1 LDKQIR
7 NDGIRQD
14 KEFVSI
20 IIPSFYSKTKNPELL
35 FSCLSSIF
43 SSTYPKYE
51 VIIVDD
57 NSEISISALLSKF
70 QIKKKVTVIRNE
82 HNLGYGAS
90 CNRGAT
96 IAKGEYILF
105 LNDDMEI
112 SSNLL
117 EILIK
122 EIKKYP
128 NAGILFSKEV
138 NYNDP
143 GAVSTGGLMDSFG
156 NTYGR
161 INPKDQFFY
170 APGAPCF
177 MKLNVFYEVGGFDES
192 FYLFVEDVDLSWRV
206 RLKGYSVIYVNKAYV
221 LHHVSATI
229 RGFSPMRIFLYQRN
243 ILRMFVKCL
252 HWKSLL
258 MFFIRY
264 VMQSFLLIT
273 YLSLKI
279 KPEFAFSILRAHLSN
294 LKDLKRIVLQRRVVQ
309 SVRKVKDSEILKYIS
324 PEWFLWYKYKL
335 QKYFQ

>member
-1 LDKQIR
+1 M
-7 NDGIRQD
+7 RQN
-14 KEFVSI
+14 KGFVSI
-20 IIPSFYSKTKNPELL
+20 IIPSFYSKTKNPKLL

-43 SSTYPKYE
+43 SSTYPNYE

-57 NSEISISALLSKF
+57 NSEISISTLLSKF
-70 QIKKKVTVIRNE
+70 QIKKKVKVIRNE

-117 EILIK
+117 ETLVK

-128 NAGILFSKEV
+128 NAGIMFCKEI

-143 GAVSTGGLMDSFG
+143 SAISMGGLMDPFG
-156 NTYGR
+156 NTYLR
-161 INPKDQFFY
+161 INPKDRFFY

-192 FYLFVEDVDLSWRV
+192 FYLFVEDVDLSWRI
-206 RLKGYSVIYVNKAYV
+206 RLKGYSIIYVNKAYV

-229 RGFSPMRIFLYQRN
+229 GKFSPMRIFLYQRN
-243 ILRMFVKCL
+243 TFRMFIKCL
-252 HWKSLL
+252 HWKLL
-258 MFFIRY
+258 PIFLIRY
-264 VMQSFLLIT
+264 VMQSFLLIA
-273 YLSLKI
+273 YFSLKR
-279 KPEFAFSILRAHLSN
+279 KPEFAFSIIRAYLSN
-294 LKDLKRIVLQRRVVQ
+294 LKDLKRLILQRRVVQ
-309 SVRKVKDSEILKYIS
+309 SERKIKDSEILKYIS
-324 PEWFLWYKYKL
+324 PGWFLWLRYKS